1 MNLDRENN
9 DVCQNATKVT
19 FACFVGECFMAT
31 IYFSQNHVGESRWFT
46 VGMPILVAIMCCAI
60 ATYIRPRGI
69 AAFITSTAFV
79 ALFAIF
85 GLFFVTANFFPNEHG
100 FPVLAVVGFT
110 SWVALGIVRTVRDNR
125 QARK

>member
-9 DVCQNATKVT
+9 AVCQNATKVI
-19 FACFVGECFMAT
+19 FACFVAECLIAT
-31 IYFSQNHVGESRWFT
+31 IYFSQNHVGASRWFT
-46 VGMPILVAIMCCAI
+46 VGMPILLAVMCCAI

-85 GLFFVTANFFPNEHG
+85 GLFFITADFFPNERG
-100 FPVLAVVGFT
+100 FPVLAVVGFA
-110 SWVALGIVRTVRDNR
+110 SWVAWGIARAVRDYR
-125 QARK
+125 QTRK